1 MWRYLLGFVCLLGLV
16 GGCAGIPPVT
26 QEGALPQMPLADL
39 IGNAAGYEGQTIVT
53 GGYVLEVEN
62 QVGQTRILAVQVPI
76 SSGQRP
82 KSKDLSEGRLV
93 LIYNGFIDPE
103 VYEKDRGI
111 TVRGEV
117 LGGAADDPEIPY
129 PYLRIQVQEI
139 YLWPAVNLSKVKHRP
154 GYDPFYPYFWYRHYP
169 YWHYPYHYYYPYPG
183 PYRGYKEVE

>member
-1 MWRYLLGFVCLLGLV
+1 
-16 GGCAGIPPVT
+16 
-26 QEGALPQMPLADL
+26 MPLSDL
-39 IGNAAGYEGQTIVT
+39 IGNAAGYEGQTIVM

-62 QVGQTRILAVQVPI
+62 QPGQTRIVAVQVPI
-76 SSGQRP
+76 GSRQRP

-117 LGGAADDPEIPY
+117 LGGAANDPEIPY

-139 YLWPAVNLSKVKHRP
+139 YLWPAANLSNVKHRP
-154 GYDPFYPYFWYRHYP
+154 GHDPFYPYFWYRHYP
-169 YWHYPYHYYYPYPG
+169 YWYYPYHYYYPYPG